1 MKHKLLGVL
10 VLMVG
15 FAGLVNWTA
24 CSSQSEA
31 SVAEMKLP
39 TLQCDACVN
48 TVTKALKKVEG
59 VGDVEIDLKA
69 KLAKVSFNKDKT
81 QVAALEQAVVM
92 SGYAVNDKSAD
103 TEAYAALPQCCKVD
117 GGH

>member
-10 VLMVG
+10 VAMFAVVG
-15 FAGLVNWTA
+15 LIGWTA

-31 SVAEMKLP
+31 SVVEMKLP

-48 TVTKALKKVEG
+48 TVTKALKRVDG

-81 QVAALEQAVVM
+81 QVAALEQAVVL
-92 SGYAVNDKSAD
+92 SGYAVNDKIAD
-103 TEAYAALPQCCKVD
+103 AEAYAALPQCCKVD